1 KNDSKQFYG
10 IYQVYNV
17 MEEYEKQNNFK
28 YDFIVRVR
36 PDYIIEK
43 NNIKIEDLH
52 LLELNEIYSLR
63 GSAGLDD
70 SLEIGRRSAMEVF
83 MKTWVYAKENK
94 ENPYF
99 NTYLKHFP
107 QTCMSPGNGFLSH
120 YVLSQWMDFLKL
132 RVIKLDIQSSYVNNF
147 LFDNISFPDIK
158 NELKKDI

>member
-1 KNDSKQFYG
+1 ESYSKVVNRLGDLKNDSKQFYG

-36 PDYIIEK
+36 PDYIKK

-70 SLEIGRRSAMEVF
+70 SLEIG
-83 MKTWVYAKENK
+83 
-94 ENPYF
+94 
-99 NTYLKHFP
+99 
-107 QTCMSPGNGFLSH
+107 
-120 YVLSQWMDFLKL
+120 
-132 RVIKLDIQSSYVNNF
+132 
-147 LFDNISFPDIK
+147 
-158 NELKKDI
+158 